1 MALGFPV
8 RSRRS
13 SFGVTR
19 EDRAAAMNPKH
30 AFGARYANLVFWQ
43 LAGANVTTPR
53 AWALVTSAGVRS
65 ASGESWNSEGDD
77 ALRPTCAK
85 SSTGVYTATFA
96 ATYVDMD
103 GDAQA
108 FTPTSCSVSVNSTT
122 AGMIAV
128 WSISGSVITVKTSDA
143 AGTLT
148 DAGFH
153 LSVW

>member
-1 MALGFPV
+1 MSIGFPI
-8 RSRRS
+8 RARRS

-19 EDRAAAMNPKH
+19 EDRAATLNPKH

-43 LAGANVTTPR
+43 TAGCNVTNPL
-53 AWALVTSAGVRS
+53 AWVLVTSAGTRS
-65 ASGESWNSEGDD
+65 ASGEAWNSEGDD
-77 ALRPTCAK
+77 TLRPTCAK
-85 SSTGVYTATFA
+85 SSTGVYTVTFA
-96 ATYVDMD
+96 ATYADMD
-103 GDAQA
+103 GDQQA
-108 FTPTSCSVSVNSTT
+108 FTPTSASVSVNSTT

-128 WSISGSVITVKTSDA
+128 WSISGSVVTVKTSDA